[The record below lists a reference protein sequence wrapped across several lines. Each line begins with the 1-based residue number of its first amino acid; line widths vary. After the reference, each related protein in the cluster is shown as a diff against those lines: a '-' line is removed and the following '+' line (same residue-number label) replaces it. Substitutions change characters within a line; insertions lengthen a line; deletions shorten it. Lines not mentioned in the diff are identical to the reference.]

1 LPAVAECVAA
11 HVPRLEIDVRF
22 LADDRMV
29 IFHDSLV
36 DESTTGSGRI
46 DAMDWPQTEALRYR
60 QDTSVGICR
69 LEDVVQVIATCDM
82 LLQVD
87 LKLMR
92 PMSIARRRALV
103 RALEPV
109 GAQVIVGSQAHW
121 NLRDLG
127 GLRVALDPTLE
138 WHYAP
143 GRRAEL
149 TPARLG
155 VHGLWDD
162 APIASIRHATL
173 AEYFRARIEDIVGL
187 LPQAAEWM
195 VDIQTLRYLASH
207 GCPLGNELHA
217 RGIELAAWT
226 MRDEGRETSGALLR
240 ELFELGADTIITDDS
255 AVLGGYAAA
264 LL

>member
-1 LPAVAECVAA
+1 
-11 HVPRLEIDVRF
+11 LEIDVRF
-22 LADDRMV
+22 LTDDTMV

-46 DAMDWPQTEALRYR
+46 ETMDWPRVARLRYK
-60 QDTSVGICR
+60 DDASIGVCR
-69 LEDVVQVIATCDM
+69 LEDVVDVMGRGQT

-92 PMSIARRRALV
+92 PLSGGRRKALV
-103 RALEPV
+103 GALERV

-127 GLRVALDPTLE
+127 DLRVAFDPTLQ

-162 APIASIRHATL
+162 APIASIRHATM
-173 AEYFRARIEDIVGL
+173 AEYVRARIEDIVGL
-187 LPQAAEWM
+187 LPQASEWM

-207 GCPLGNELHA
+207 GCPLGNELHG

-226 MRDEGRETSGALLR
+226 MRDEGRETSHALLR
-240 ELFELGADTIITDDS
+240 ELFDLGADTIITDDS
-255 AVLGGYAAA
+255 AVLGAYAAG

>member
-1 LPAVAECVAA
+1 MPAVAECVAA
-11 HVPRLEIDVRF
+11 GVPRLEIDVRF
-22 LADDRMV
+22 LADDTMV

-46 DAMDWPQTEALRYR
+46 DAMDWRQTEALRYR
-60 QDTSVGICR
+60 QDTSVGVCR
-69 LEDVVQVIATCDM
+69 LEDVVQAIAKCET
-82 LLQVD
+82 LLQID

-92 PMSIARRRALV
+92 PISIARRSALV

-121 NLRDLG
+121 NLRDVG
-127 GLRVALDPTLE
+127 GLRVAFDPTLQ

-162 APIASIRHATL
+162 APIAGIRYATP
-173 AEYFRARIEDIVGL
+173 AEYFEARVEDIAGL
-187 LPQAAEWM
+187 LPRAVEWM
-195 VDIQTLRYLASH
+195 VDIATLRHLASQ
-207 GCPLGNELHA
+207 GWLLGEELHQ

-226 MRDEGRETSGALLR
+226 MRDEGRETSRALLR
-240 ELFELGADTIITDDS
+240 ELFDLGADTIITDDS
-255 AVLGGYAAA
+255 AVLGGYAAG